1 MTTAMKF
8 VPPFLLVSLMLAT
21 QPAFAAPDGI
31 AYVVNSAGASIS
43 VIDMAKQTELRR
55 IPVLREPHHV
65 ALSPDGKQLL
75 VGDTVGN
82 EMLFLDPKTGEIRQ
96 RLPMAD
102 PYQLG
107 FSPNGKFFVVNGL
120 ARNQIDVYDAAT
132 MKLIKRFPIS
142 SMPSHLAFSPDSSMV
157 FVSLQ
162 GTDRL
167 VAIDLGTMAVRWNQP
182 VGKTPAGVMWH
193 NGQVMVANMG
203 SDNVALVDPVDGH
216 VTGRIVTGKGAHTV
230 FLSPDGKIVYVNNR
244 VAGTSVALD
253 ATTLKQ
259 IRSYAIPGGPDD
271 MDFAPDGKIW
281 ITRRFAEKLAVLDP
295 VTGQYQTIDVGRSPH
310 GIWLNPKAP

>member
-1 MTTAMKF
+1 
-8 VPPFLLVSLMLAT
+8 
-21 QPAFAAPDGI
+21 
-31 AYVVNSAGASIS
+31 
-43 VIDMAKQTELRR
+43 
-55 IPVLREPHHV
+55 V

-75 VGDTVGN
+75 VGDTVAN

-107 FSPNGKFFVVNGL
+107 FSPNGKFFVVNGI
-120 ARNQIDVYDAAT
+120 ARNQIDVYDGGT
-132 MKLIKRFPIS
+132 MKLVKRFPIS

-167 VAIDLGTMAVRWNQP
+167 VAIDLGTMTVRWNQP

-295 VTGQYQTIDVGRSPH
+295 VSGQYQTIDVGRSPH

>member
-1 MTTAMKF
+1 MKF
-8 VPPFLLVSLMLAT
+8 APPFLLVSLMLAAH
-21 QPAFAAPDGI
+21 PAAAAPDGI
-31 AYVVNSAGASIS
+31 AYIINSAGASIS
-43 VIDMAKQTELRR
+43 VIDMATQTELRR
-55 IPVLREPHHV
+55 IPVLREPHHL

-75 VGDTVGN
+75 VGDTVAN
-82 EMLFLDPKTGEIRQ
+82 EMLFLDPKTGEIKQ

-107 FSPNGKFFVVNGL
+107 FSPNGKYFVVNGI
-120 ARNQIDVYDAAT
+120 ARNQIDVYDGAT
-132 MKLIKRFPIS
+132 MKLVKRFPIS
-142 SMPSHLAFSPDSSMV
+142 SLPSHLAFSPDSSMV

-167 VAIDLGTMAVRWNQP
+167 LAIDLGTMSVRWNQP

-253 ATTLKQ
+253 ATTLKLL
-259 IRSYAIPGGPDD
+259 RSYAIPGGPDD

-281 ITRRFAEKLAVLDP
+281 ITRRFAEKVAVLDP
-295 VTGQYQTIDVGRSPH
+295 VSGQYRTIDVGRSPH